1 MQIYID
7 ESGSINNKI
16 SSYVPFFVIALVNVT
31 DKTKLQRTYKRFVS
45 KNLSRLKKLDESRTN
60 AHGKIIK
67 EGGKMFSGEIFKE
80 LKGTQFD
87 PVMKRDFLEFFCRQ
101 KPYFEVFYIRINNA
115 KVTNQFCS
123 NTARCF
129 NYTLRLALNYFITKG
144 LLPDEECFLQLDER
158 NEKTETKYFL
168 ENYLNTELCLSGSCK
183 GPFNV
188 SYFDSSQNHMIQ
200 IADVFANWYYSQ
212 LVTNEYTTELKK
224 LMDDGIV
231 RYIFDFPL

>member
-60 AHGKIIK
+60 SHGKIIK